1 MGHVNQKDKSGR
13 TATLTNVRVSFADSL
28 HTASLPKKN
37 KSPDAKPKHGAN
49 FILEKGSPDFDSN
62 KAACISAMKAAG
74 VEFKRGENWWKT
86 LWDDKPDNLS
96 FKKGDRFKT
105 ESGEIYKGYEGNI
118 VVAAKGPAGGQ
129 KRPQM
134 RDRNKRIIEVS
145 EILDVV
151 YNGTYA
157 DVIISWYGTENGGT
171 PRITC
176 SVESIRSRQEGE
188 RLGGGGIYV
197 DDDDFDTLPQDNSF
211 DDGPSTS
218 AASKKP
224 ASDDFDLGID

>member
-1 MGHVNQKDKSGR
+1 MGKVNEKDKTGR
-13 TATLTNVRVSFADSL
+13 TVTLTNLRASFAESL
-28 HTASLPKKN
+28 KEASLPRKN
-37 KSPDAKPKHGAN
+37 KDPNAKPKHGAN
-49 FILEKGSPDFDSN
+49 FILVKGEPDFDSN

-74 VEFKRGENWWKT
+74 REFKRPEDWWKT

-105 ESGEIYKGYEGNI
+105 DAGEIYKGYEGNL
-118 VVAAKGPAGGQ
+118 VVSAKGPRGGLT
-129 KRPQM
+129 RPQI

-151 YNGTYA
+151 YNGTYCDA
-157 DVIISWYGTENGGT
+157 VISFYGTENGGT

-176 SVESIRSRQEGE
+176 SVEAIRSRQTGD

-197 DDDDFDTLPQDNSF
+197 DDDDFDTLEADDSF
-211 DDGPSTS
+211 DSGPSTEAKKS
-218 AASKKP
+218 AAK
-224 ASDDFDLGID
+224 DDFDF

>member
-1 MGHVNQKDKSGR
+1 M
-13 TATLTNVRVSFADSL
+13 TNVRTSFAESL

-37 KSPDAKPKHGAN
+37 KDPNAKPKHGAN
-49 FILEKGSPDFDSN
+49 FILEKTGPHADQFESN

-74 VEFKRGENWWKT
+74 REFKRPEDWWKT

-96 FKKGDRFKT
+96 FKKGDRFKNDA
-105 ESGEIYKGYEGNI
+105 GEIYKGYEGNI
-118 VVAAKGPAGGQ
+118 VVSAKGPGGGL

-151 YNGTYA
+151 YNGTYS
-157 DVIISWYGTENGGT
+157 DVIVSFYGTENGGT

-176 SVESIRSRQEGE
+176 SVEAIRSRQVGD

-197 DDDDFDTLPQDNSF
+197 DDDDFDTLEADNSF

-218 AASKKP
+218 APAKKP
-224 ASDDFDLGID
+224 AAKDDFDF

>member
-1 MGHVNQKDKSGR
+1 MGKVNEKDKTGR
-13 TATLTNVRVSFADSL
+13 TVTLTNVRTSFADSL

-37 KSPDAKPKHGAN
+37 KDPNAKPKHGAN
-49 FILEKGSPDFDSN
+49 FILEKDSPDFESN

-74 VEFKRGENWWKT
+74 REFKKPEDWWKT

-105 ESGEIYKGYEGNI
+105 DAGEIYKGYAGNL
-118 VVAAKGPAGGQ
+118 VVSAKGPAGGL
-129 KRPQM
+129 KRPQI

-145 EILDVV
+145 EIPDVV
-151 YNGTYA
+151 YNGTYS

-176 SVESIRSRQEGE
+176 SVESIRSRQVGE

-197 DDDDFDTLPQDNSF
+197 DDDDFDTLPADDSF
-211 DDGPSTS
+211 DDGPSQS
-218 AASKKP
+218 SKPK
-224 ASDDFDLGID
+224 DDFDLL

>member
-1 MGHVNQKDKSGR
+1 MGKVNEKDKTGR
-13 TATLTNVRVSFADSL
+13 TVTLTNVRTSFADSL

-37 KSPDAKPKHGAN
+37 NDPNAKPKHGAN
-49 FILEKGSPDFDSN
+49 FILESDTPDFDSN
-62 KAACISAMKAAG
+62 KAACISAMKAASR
-74 VEFKRGENWWKT
+74 EFKKPEDWWKT
-86 LWDDKPDNLS
+86 LWEDKPDNLS
-96 FKKGDRFKT
+96 FKKGDRFK
-105 ESGEIYKGYEGNI
+105 SDAGEIYKGYKGNI
-118 VVAAKGPAGGQ
+118 VVSAKGPQGGL

-157 DVIISWYGTENGGT
+157 DVIISFYGTENGGT

-176 SVESIRSRQEGE
+176 SVESIRSRQVGE

-197 DDDDFDTLPQDNSF
+197 DEDDFDTLPQDNSF

-218 AASKKP
+218 GASSKP
-224 ASDDFDLGID
+224 KSDDFDLDI

>member
-1 MGHVNQKDKSGR
+1 MGKVNEKDKTGR
-13 TATLTNVRVSFADSL
+13 TVTLTNVRTSFADSL

-37 KSPDAKPKHGAN
+37 KDPNAKPKHGAN
-49 FILEKGSPDFDSN
+49 FILEKDSPDFESN
-62 KAACISAMKAAG
+62 KAACISAMRAAG
-74 VEFKRGENWWKT
+74 REFKRPEDWWKT

-96 FKKGDRFKT
+96 FKKGDRFKS
-105 ESGEIYKGYEGNI
+105 ESGEIYKGYAGNLVI
-118 VVAAKGPAGGQ
+118 SAKGPAGGL
-129 KRPQM
+129 KRPQI

-145 EILDVV
+145 EIPDVV

-176 SVESIRSRQEGE
+176 SVESVRSRQVGE

-197 DDDDFDTLPQDNSF
+197 DDDDFDTLPADDSF
-211 DDGPSTS
+211 DDGPSSTP
-218 AASKKP
+218 SKSSSS
-224 ASDDFDLGID
+224 SDLLDL